1 MSGGVMKDLQKNS
14 VNNKGKNKSMKSVFC
29 LLLCLVFSFSMTAH
43 AVPARAAQTV
53 LPESEAFV
61 TFAQLNACEVFLKQ
75 SQSRVCTLT
84 ASAMM
89 IRRAAMLS
97 GNPAWRQ
104 ITEQSVRKDAW
115 AEKTGLKW
123 NFTSAGITVAQKPLS
138 SKGELIQMLGSHPE
152 GIVIYNAKKPHAIL
166 VTDYTNGVLYCSDP
180 SNDQPGGRYPIAQ
193 ASITVESAGRC
204 WYVKS
209 PANLKVNNADIDDT
223 LGTGCEPDASGTGFD
238 AGVSGAGSDTQ
249 TDDLNAGKPSDPAE
263 PGSGGDS
270 DPLDGK
276 EPDVSADENEKE
288 PDASADENEKEPDV
302 SADADAKELPALDS
316 TDADKDEKADTWNQ
330 DQKET
335 NQKSGNL
342 MYQVLDRK
350 AKTAVCTGR
359 AINAAVITIPQT
371 VQLAGVRYKVT
382 QVAPGAFAK
391 SYDLKEIK
399 IGANV
404 THIGEKA
411 FYQCKKLQK
420 VTLYAEKL
428 QTIGKDAFAKI
439 HKKVK
444 LWMIGEQVEKF
455 AKLLT
460 GTSVPVTAT
469 VKVQADSSAKAEAK
483 RISKKG

>member
-1 MSGGVMKDLQKNS
+1 MKDLQKNS
-14 VNNKGKNKSMKSVFC
+14 VNNKGKSKSMKSVFC
-29 LLLCLVFSFSMTAH
+29 LLLCLAFSFSMTSH

-84 ASAMM
+84 ASTMM

-288 PDASADENEKEPDV
+288 PDV
-302 SADADAKELPALDS
+302 SA
-316 TDADKDEKADTWNQ
+316 DADKDEKADAWNQ

>member
-1 MSGGVMKDLQKNS
+1 MKDLQKNS
-14 VNNKGKNKSMKSVFC
+14 VNNKGKSKSMKSVFC
-29 LLLCLVFSFSMTAH
+29 LLLCLAFSFSMTSH

-53 LPESEAFV
+53 LPENEAFV

-84 ASAMM
+84 ASTMM

-152 GIVIYNAKKPHAIL
+152 GIVIYNAQKPHAIL

-238 AGVSGAGSDTQ
+238 EGDAGAGSDTQ

-288 PDASADENEKEPDV
+288 PDASADEK
-302 SADADAKELPALDS
+302 ADA
-316 TDADKDEKADTWNQ
+316 WNQ

>member
-14 VNNKGKNKSMKSVFC
+14 VNNKGKSKSMKSVFC
-29 LLLCLVFSFSMTAH
+29 LLLCLAFSFSMTAH

-84 ASAMM
+84 ASTMM

-152 GIVIYNAKKPHAIL
+152 GIVIYNAQKPHAIL

-238 AGVSGAGSDTQ
+238 EGDAGAGSDTQ

-288 PDASADENEKEPDV
+288 PDASADEK
-302 SADADAKELPALDS
+302 ADA
-316 TDADKDEKADTWNQ
+316 WNQ

>member
-1 MSGGVMKDLQKNS
+1 MKDLQKNS

-84 ASAMM
+84 ASTMM

-152 GIVIYNAKKPHAIL
+152 GIVIYNAQKPHAIL

-238 AGVSGAGSDTQ
+238 EGDAGAGSDTQ

-288 PDASADENEKEPDV
+288 PDASADEK
-302 SADADAKELPALDS
+302 ADA
-316 TDADKDEKADTWNQ
+316 WNQ

>member
-14 VNNKGKNKSMKSVFC
+14 VNNKGKSKSMKSVFC
-29 LLLCLVFSFSMTAH
+29 LLLCLAFSFSMTSH

-84 ASAMM
+84 ASTMM

-238 AGVSGAGSDTQ
+238 EGDAGAGSDTQ

-288 PDASADENEKEPDV
+288 PDASADEK
-302 SADADAKELPALDS
+302 ADA
-316 TDADKDEKADTWNQ
+316 WNQ

>member
-1 MSGGVMKDLQKNS
+1 MKDLQKNS
-14 VNNKGKNKSMKSVFC
+14 VNNKGKSKSMKSVFC
-29 LLLCLVFSFSMTAH
+29 LLLCLAFSFSMTAH

-53 LPESEAFV
+53 LPESEASV

-152 GIVIYNAKKPHAIL
+152 GIVIYNAQKPHAIL

-180 SNDQPGGRYPIAQ
+180 SNDKPGGRYPIAQ

-209 PANLKVNNADIDDT
+209 PANLKVNNTDADDT

-238 AGVSGAGSDTQ
+238 EEDAGAGVSGAGSDTQ
-249 TDDLNAGKPSDPAE
+249 TDDLNAGKPSE

-270 DPLDGK
+270 DPSGGK
-276 EPDVSADENEKE
+276 EPDVSTDE
-288 PDASADENEKEPDV
+288 
-302 SADADAKELPALDS
+302 DAKELPALDS
-316 TDADKDEKADTWNQ
+316 AGADKNEKADAWNQ

-335 NQKSGNL
+335 NQKAGNL

-359 AINAAVITIPQT
+359 AKNAAVITIPQT
-371 VQLAGVRYKVT
+371 VQLTGVRYKVT
-382 QVAPGAFAK
+382 QVAPGAFAE

-404 THIGEKA
+404 TYIGEKA

-420 VTLYAEKL
+420 ITLYAEKL

-483 RISKKG
+483 RV

>member
-1 MSGGVMKDLQKNS
+1 MKDLQKNS

-84 ASAMM
+84 ASTMM

-152 GIVIYNAKKPHAIL
+152 GIVIYNAQKPHAIL

-223 LGTGCEPDASGTGFD
+223 LGTGYEPDASGTGFD

-288 PDASADENEKEPDV
+288 PDASADEK
-302 SADADAKELPALDS
+302 ADA
-316 TDADKDEKADTWNQ
+316 WNQ

>member
-1 MSGGVMKDLQKNS
+1 MKDLQKNS
-14 VNNKGKNKSMKSVFC
+14 VNNKGKSKSMKSVFC
-29 LLLCLVFSFSMTAH
+29 LLLCLAFSFSMTSH

-84 ASAMM
+84 ASTMM

-238 AGVSGAGSDTQ
+238 EGDAGAGSDTQ

-288 PDASADENEKEPDV
+288 PDASADEK
-302 SADADAKELPALDS
+302 ADA
-316 TDADKDEKADTWNQ
+316 WNQ

>member
-1 MSGGVMKDLQKNS
+1 MKDLQKNS

-29 LLLCLVFSFSMTAH
+29 LLLCLAFSFSMTAH

-276 EPDVSADENEKE
+276 EPDVSAD
-288 PDASADENEKEPDV
+288 
-302 SADADAKELPALDS
+302 ADAKELPALDS
-316 TDADKDEKADTWNQ
+316 TDADKDEKADAWNQ

>member
-1 MSGGVMKDLQKNS
+1 MKDLQKNS
-14 VNNKGKNKSMKSVFC
+14 VNNKGKSKSMKSVFC
-29 LLLCLVFSFSMTAH
+29 LLLCLAFSFSMTAH

-84 ASAMM
+84 ASTMM

-152 GIVIYNAKKPHAIL
+152 GIVIYNAQKPHAIL

-238 AGVSGAGSDTQ
+238 EGDAGAGSDTQ

-288 PDASADENEKEPDV
+288 PDASADEK
-302 SADADAKELPALDS
+302 ADA
-316 TDADKDEKADTWNQ
+316 WNQ

>member
-1 MSGGVMKDLQKNS
+1 MKDLQKNS

-238 AGVSGAGSDTQ
+238 EGDAGAGSDTQ

-288 PDASADENEKEPDV
+288 PDASADEK
-302 SADADAKELPALDS
+302 ADA
-316 TDADKDEKADTWNQ
+316 WNQ